1 METKNNDYHISFFK
15 PATPRTKANKK
26 MVLWLVFIW
35 LVAVFGFQIAL
46 KIFEKPTPE
55 PSFKTFEKVWA
66 NIENGNASKSELQDF
81 AYVSLSVLGKA
92 YIKPEHKAVLDN
104 ALSWSVYQ
112 LADEGQKESIL
123 NKVQN
128 FEKLKNEII
137 NITDQKYVNAK
148 NSLSILISPL
158 IGLHTN
164 DVRTTILPFELISS
178 EMESF
183 QKKNKETMPQIM
195 ALYLIHNQSFLTDI
209 KFLGFP
215 FHYFYTAFFLLVL
228 FIVLCFMYCIRA
240 DALYRKYKI
249 AESTQIII

>member
-15 PATPRTKANKK
+15 PTTLRAKENKK
-26 MVLWLVFIW
+26 MVIW
-35 LVAVFGFQIAL
+35 LVCIWLIAIFGFQIAL
-46 KIFEKPTPE
+46 KVFEKPTPE
-55 PSFKTFEKVWA
+55 PFFKTFEKVWA

-92 YIKPEHKAVLDN
+92 YIKPEHKEALDN

-112 LADEGQKESIL
+112 LADTVQKELIL

-128 FEKLKNEII
+128 FEKLKNEITDI
-137 NITDQKYVNAK
+137 NDQKYVNAK
-148 NSLSILISPL
+148 NYLSTLISPL
-158 IGLHTN
+158 FGLQKN

-178 EMESF
+178 EMENF
-183 QKKNKETMPQIM
+183 QEKNKEITPQIM

-215 FHYFYTAFFLLVL
+215 FHYFYTAVFLLIL
-228 FIVLCFMYCIRA
+228 FIVLCLMYCIRT
-240 DALYRKYKI
+240 DTLNRKFKVI
-249 AESTQIII
+249 E